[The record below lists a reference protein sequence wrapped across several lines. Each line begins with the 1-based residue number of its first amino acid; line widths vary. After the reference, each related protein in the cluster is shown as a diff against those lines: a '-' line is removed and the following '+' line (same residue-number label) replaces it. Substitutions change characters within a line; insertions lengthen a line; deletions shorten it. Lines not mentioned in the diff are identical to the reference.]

1 MALAGKV
8 GRRPARRFQQWTY
21 PGQQGRVVGLVE
33 IFRAMLAAADD
44 AEVSLDQAARLNV
57 AKTLGRWPVT
67 PDWGAL
73 FDVDFPPE
81 EQLPRQITMMQYKG
95 SRFDLA
101 D

>member
-1 MALAGKV
+1 MFTDYP
-8 GRRPARRFQQWTY
+8 PASFKNSSPRATSSHSMGVIC
-21 PGQQGRVVGLVE
+21 GQFNRLSARVYT
-33 IFRAMLAAADD
+33 R
-44 AEVSLDQAARLNV
+44 SLDQAARLNV
-57 AKTLGRWPVT
+57 AKILGRWPVT

-81 EQLPRQITMMQYKG
+81 EQLPRQITMMQNKG